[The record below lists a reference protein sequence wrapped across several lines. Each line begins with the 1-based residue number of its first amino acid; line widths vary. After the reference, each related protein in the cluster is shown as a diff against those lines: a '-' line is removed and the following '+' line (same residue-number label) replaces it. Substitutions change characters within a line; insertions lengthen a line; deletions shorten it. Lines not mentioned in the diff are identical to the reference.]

1 MACRICVD
9 AWDIKQKVETRLKV
23 ALAEAELALRFLEEG
38 LHRNAAGKAF
48 QAWKA
53 ALAAA
58 AALARDEM
66 LRRYRGKVATR
77 EGAEVELADWL
88 IALMPTGRMWEVA
101 RALRQSYGDEVVLLT
116 ALALNLHEVQYN
128 GLDESG
134 VLSKYSTPQQVE
146 EDVKELAQRT
156 AEFAEALRQ
165 RLSLK

>member
-1 MACRICVD
+1 MQIVHPWRD
-9 AWDIKQKVETRLKV
+9 LRRYVEIRLQE
-23 ALAEAELALRFLEEG
+23 ATAEAELALRFLEEG

-66 LRRYRGKVATR
+66 LKRYRGKVATR

-101 RALRQSYGDEVVLLT
+101 RALRQIYSDVIVLLT

-134 VLSKYSTPQQVE
+134 VLSKYSTLQQVE

-156 AEFAEALRQ
+156 VEFAETLKQ
-165 RLSLK
+165 RLNPK

>member
-1 MACRICVD
+1 MQIVHPWRD
-9 AWDIKQKVETRLKV
+9 LRRYVEIRLQET
-23 ALAEAELALRFLEEG
+23 LAEAELALRFLEEG

-101 RALRQSYGDEVVLLT
+101 RALRHSYGDAVVLLT

-134 VLSKYSTPQQVE
+134 VLSKYSTLQQVE
-146 EDVKELAQRT
+146 EDVKELAKRT

-165 RLSLK
+165 RLNPK

>member
-1 MACRICVD
+1 VD
-9 AWDIKQKVETRLKV
+9 AWGIRQKVETRLQA
-23 ALAEAELALRFLEEG
+23 ALAEAALALRFLEEG
-38 LHRNAAGKAF
+38 LHRNAAGRAF

-66 LRRYRGKVATR
+66 LKRYGGKVATR

-88 IALMPTGRMWEVA
+88 ISLMPTGKMWEVA
-101 RALRQSYGDEVVLLT
+101 RVLRQIYGDVVVLLT
-116 ALALNLHEVQYN
+116 ALALNLHEVQHN

-134 VLSKYSTPQQVE
+134 VLSKYSTLQQV

-156 AEFAEALRQ
+156 AQFAEALRQ
-165 RLSLK
+165 RLNPK

>member
-1 MACRICVD
+1 VD
-9 AWDIKQKVETRLKV
+9 AWGIRQKVEARLQA

-58 AALARDEM
+58 AALARDEL
-66 LRRYRGKVATR
+66 LRRYKGKVATR
-77 EGAEVELADWL
+77 EDTEVELADWL

-101 RALRQSYGDEVVLLT
+101 RALRQIYGDVVVLLT

-134 VLSKYSTPQQVE
+134 ILSKYSTLQQVE
-146 EDVKELAQRT
+146 EDIKELAQRT
-156 AEFAEALRQ
+156 AEFAEVLKQ
-165 RLSLK
+165 RLNPK

>member
-1 MACRICVD
+1 VD
-9 AWDIKQKVETRLKV
+9 AWGIRQKVEIRLQE
-23 ALAEAELALRFLEEG
+23 ATAEAELALRFLEEG

-58 AALARDEM
+58 AALARDEL
-66 LRRYRGKVATR
+66 LRRYRGKVASR

-101 RALRQSYGDEVVLLT
+101 RVLRQIYGDVVVLLT
-116 ALALNLHEVQYN
+116 ALALNLHEVQRN

-134 VLSKYSTPQQVE
+134 ILSKYSTLQQVE
-146 EDVKELAQRT
+146 EDIKELTQRT
-156 AEFAEALRQ
+156 AEFAEALKQ
-165 RLSLK
+165 RLNPK

>member
-1 MACRICVD
+1 LLCD
-9 AWDIKQKVETRLKV
+9 SES
-23 ALAEAELALRFLEEG
+23 

-58 AALARDEM
+58 LARDEM
-66 LRRYRGKVATR
+66 LERYRRRVAAQV
-77 EGAEVELADWL
+77 GAEVELADWL

-101 RALRQSYGDEVVLLT
+101 RDLRQSYGDVVAVLI

-134 VLSKYSTPQQVE
+134 VLSKYSTLQQVE
-146 EDVKELAQRT
+146 EDIKELAQRT
-156 AEFAEALRQ
+156 AQFTEALKQ
-165 RLSLK
+165 RLNP

>member
-1 MACRICVD
+1 MD
-9 AWDIKQKVETRLKV
+9 AWGIRQKVETRLQA
-23 ALAEAELALRFLEEG
+23 ALAEAELALRLLEEG

-58 AALARDEM
+58 AAALARDEL
-66 LRRYRGKVATR
+66 LRRYRGRVAAQV
-77 EGAEVELADWL
+77 GAEVERADWL

-101 RALRQSYGDEVVLLT
+101 RTLRRIYGDVVVLLT
-116 ALALNLHEVQYN
+116 ALALNLHEVQHN

-134 VLSKYSTPQQVE
+134 VLSKYSILQQVE

-156 AEFAEALRQ
+156 AQFTEALKQ
-165 RLSLK
+165 RLNP

>member
-1 MACRICVD
+1 VQIVHPWRD
-9 AWDIKQKVETRLKV
+9 LRRYVEIRLQEV
-23 ALAEAELALRFLEEG
+23 AAEAELALRFLEEG

-66 LRRYRGKVATR
+66 LKRYRGKVATR

-88 IALMPTGRMWEVA
+88 IALMPTCRMWEVA
-101 RALRQSYGDEVVLLT
+101 RVLRRIYGDVVVLLT

-134 VLSKYSTPQQVE
+134 VLSKYSTLQQVE

-156 AEFAEALRQ
+156 AEFADALKQ
-165 RLSLK
+165 RLNP

>member
-1 MACRICVD
+1 MD
-9 AWDIKQKVETRLKV
+9 AWGIRQKVETRLQAAPV
-23 ALAEAELALRFLEEG
+23 EAELALRILEEG
-38 LHRNAAGKAF
+38 LHRNATGKAF

-66 LRRYRGKVATR
+66 LERYRRRVAAQV
-77 EGAEVELADWL
+77 GAEVELADWL

-101 RALRQSYGDEVVLLT
+101 RDLRQSYGDVVAVLI

-134 VLSKYSTPQQVE
+134 VLSKYSTLQQVE
-146 EDVKELAQRT
+146 EDIKELAQRT
-156 AEFAEALRQ
+156 AEFAETLRQ
-165 RLSLK
+165 RLNPK

>member
-1 MACRICVD
+1 VQIVHPWRD
-9 AWDIKQKVETRLKV
+9 LRRYVEIRLQE
-23 ALAEAELALRFLEEG
+23 AAAEAELALRFLEEG

-66 LRRYRGKVATR
+66 LKRYRGEVASR

-101 RALRQSYGDEVVLLT
+101 RALRQSYGDVVVLLT
-116 ALALNLHEVQYN
+116 ALALNLHEAQYN

-134 VLSKYSTPQQVE
+134 VLSKYSTLQQVE
-146 EDVKELAQRT
+146 EDVKELAQRI
-156 AEFAEALRQ
+156 AEFAEALKQ
-165 RLSLK
+165 RLNLK

>member
-1 MACRICVD
+1 MD
-9 AWDIKQKVETRLKV
+9 AWGIRQKVETRLQV

-38 LHRNAAGKAF
+38 LHRNAAGRAF

-58 AALARDEM
+58 AALARDEL

-77 EGAEVELADWL
+77 EDAEVELADWL

-101 RALRQSYGDEVVLLT
+101 RDLRQSYGDEVVLLT
-116 ALALNLHEVQYN
+116 ALNLHEVQHN

-134 VLSKYSTPQQVE
+134 VLSKYSTPQQIE

-165 RLSLK
+165 RLNPK